1 MIGLYNRILCNR
13 KPAYINIV
21 RTLFSFTGVSSE
33 TTEIFKNNIKYID
46 KMEFTGY
53 NSKTVSKNSVFR
65 THKYV
70 STIWFDKNKMVLYK
84 NFENDEIEG
93 LLKNI
98 NDFIQ
103 NEIKI

>member
-1 MIGLYNRILCNR
+1 MIGQNFRIPNWCNRII
-13 KPAYINIV
+13 A
-21 RTLFSFTGVSSE
+21 RTLFSFTNISSE
-33 TTEIFKNNIKYID
+33 TTETFKNNIKYID

-70 STIWFDKNKMVLYK
+70 STIWFDKNKMILYK
-84 NFENDEIEG
+84 SFENDEIEG
-93 LLKNI
+93 LIKNI